1 MYQKLY
7 NTYLYY
13 SFLRIS
19 FVLNLSSCRLIK
31 EEYNYHD
38 YVKTF
43 AVENV
48 ANYHSYLFLDL
59 CITVHVGDTE
69 TMIFLNSNIS
79 L

>member
-19 FVLNLSSCRLIK
+19 FVLNLSICRLIK

-48 ANYHSYLFLDL
+48 CKLPQLFVSRFMYH
-59 CITVHVGDTE
+59 CTC
-69 TMIFLNSNIS
+69 
-79 L
+79 